1 MNFKLSNLKVT
12 MLIGILIV
20 FMSFYNLYTIHTFYD
35 NAKSTTA
42 TIEGIRESSKGSGFS
57 SSGTKKSFMVSYTLG
72 DDEKYSNVT
81 LPYYTDKKEAG
92 DKIKIYYE
100 INKPTDIRFKDKPYF
115 ASSIAL
121 VMGAI
126 VTYLGVSSTIKD
138 RKKNLNK

>member
-20 FMSFYNLYTIHTFYD
+20 FMSFYNLYTIRTFYD

-57 SSGTKKSFMVSYTLG
+57 STGTKKSFIVSYTLG
-72 DDEKYSNVT
+72 EDEKYTNIT

-92 DKIKIYYE
+92 DKLKIYYE
-100 INKPTDIRFKDKPYF
+100 IDKPTNIKFKDKPYF
-115 ASSIAL
+115 TSSIAL
-121 VMGAI
+121 ALGAI
-126 VTYLGVSSTIKD
+126 VTYLGISSTLKD
-138 RKKNLNK
+138 RRKNISK